1 MTTPHNPFLAQR
13 KAQPGHGTIHVANLT
28 PSAAR
33 PNPVLQTL
41 EYQYP
46 LKLIAPSTVTV
57 PASLPIPEDEATQH
71 EPNRETSSQRGS
83 RQGDSSQDVF
93 VQDCNIPVYTV
104 FLLSYGGGLV
114 AGDVINLTIHLDSNI
129 RLNLLTQGSTK
140 VFKSRP
146 LVSSTQP
153 TTAAPPTLLSSAAS
167 TADSTATTASSTN
180 PLTIQALITHLSSNS
195 TLIYLPDPTQPF
207 AHSSFAQSQSYILE
221 DTTSNLCV
229 LDWVSAGRPA
239 TRETWAF
246 DFYESRNEIF
256 ALDAV
261 SGGKGRLLVRD
272 NIRLDAK
279 ANPGIEEGVG
289 TTTGTETGADG
300 RNVRAGNERQ
310 DNGISA
316 RVAHQ
321 AIQATLLITG
331 PLFQNLS
338 SFFVDEFAQLPRIGA
353 PRSILL
359 QQQYD
364 HLQSSNEPS
373 PFDNDPINLN
383 NESDGSNSNERRRK
397 EFERKQKEWREQRQ
411 DQEKKDG
418 LLWTASS
425 VREVFVIVK
434 FSAGSVEGAR
444 RWLREML
451 EEEGSVER
459 VGGERVMMCL
469 R

>member
-114 AGDVINLTIHLDSNI
+114 AGDVIDLTIHLDSNT

-140 VFKSRP
+140 IFKSRP

-153 TTAAPPTLLSSAAS
+153 TTAAPPTLLSSA
-167 TADSTATTASSTN
+167 DSTATTASSTN
-180 PLTIQALITHLSSNS
+180 PLTRQTLTTHLSSNS
-195 TLIYLPDPTQPF
+195 TFIYLPDPTQPF

-221 DTTSNLCV
+221 DTTANICV

-246 DFYESRNEIF
+246 DLYESRNEIF
-256 ALDAV
+256 ALDAA

-279 ANPGIEEGVG
+279 ADRGIEEGVDIS
-289 TTTGTETGADG
+289 TGTGTGTGADG
-300 RNVRAGNERQ
+300 RNTKTGNEYR

-321 AIQATLLITG
+321 EIQATLLLTG

-338 SFFVDEFAQLPRIGA
+338 SFFVDEFAQSPRIGA

-364 HLQSSNEPS
+364 HLQSSDEPN

-383 NESDGSNSNERRRK
+383 NESNGSNSNERRR
-397 EFERKQKEWREQRQ
+397 EELERKRKEWREQRWS
-411 DQEKKDG
+411 QEKRDG
-418 LLWTASS
+418 LLWTASTI
-425 VREVFVIVK
+425 REVFVIVK
-434 FSAGSVEGAR
+434 FSAISVEGAR

-459 VGGERVMMCL
+459 VGGERAIMCL